1 MFRIKE
7 ESGKKVVEEIRK
19 GSIVRRAEDDSLYK
33 FLGVA
38 KNTSSCEYEVVL
50 MALSGDFGLYTVSV
64 KDFTKIADFGSHQ
77 NYAYE
82 TCGNVDGNFSIIC

>member
-7 ESGKKVVEEIRK
+7 ESGKKTVEEIRE

-33 FLGVA
+33 FIGLA

-50 MALSGDFGLYTVSV
+50 MALSGDYGLYTVPV
-64 KDFTKIADFGSHQ
+64 KDFLKAADFGSRQ
-77 NYAYE
+77 SYAYE
-82 TCGNVDGNFSIIC
+82 TCGNVDANWSVVY

>member
-7 ESGKKVVEEIRK
+7 ESGKKVVEEIRE

-50 MALSGDFGLYTVSV
+50 MALSGDFGLYNPRGAARRALSG
-64 KDFTKIADFGSHQ
+64 AG
-77 NYAYE
+77 A
-82 TCGNVDGNFSIIC
+82 

>member
-7 ESGKKVVEEIRK
+7 ESGKKVVEEIRE

-64 KDFTKIADFGSHQ
+64 KDFTKIADFGS
-77 NYAYE
+77 E
-82 TCGNVDGNFSIIC
+82 GVKILVSMESKSF

>member
-7 ESGKKVVEEIRK
+7 ESGKKTVEEIRE

-33 FLGVA
+33 FIGLA

-50 MALSGDFGLYTVSV
+50 MALSGDYGLYTVPV
-64 KDFTKIADFGSHQ
+64 KDFAKIADLGSHQ
-77 NYAYE
+77 DYAYE
-82 TCGNVDGNFSIIC
+82 TCRNSDENSSVIY